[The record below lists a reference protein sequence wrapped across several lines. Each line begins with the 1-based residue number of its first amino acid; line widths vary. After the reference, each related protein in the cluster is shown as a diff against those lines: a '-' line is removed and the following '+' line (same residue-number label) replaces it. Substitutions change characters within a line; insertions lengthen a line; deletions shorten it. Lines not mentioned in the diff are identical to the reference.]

1 MEDPDDPTVIAENEL
16 LGAAASIDAAAK
28 KLASL
33 RPRRSVQ
40 VSRFACMFVSGLLL
54 PVQGIWCSPPFG
66 ECVSLWRLLPYIL
79 LTTGPRKICLIFLVG
94 LLMQPGIKHIIT
106 VGAVLSSL
114 GRVRQHFHKLH
125 HLHPY
130 SKKALVCILGHFWKV
145 GIFLFVYNSFC
156 SCVCVGTLFDQFVLP
171 WCSTVALLV
180 LGFVYL
186 F

>member
-40 VSRFACMFVSGLLL
+40 VSPKLLACVSLGCW
-54 PVQGIWCSPPFG
+54 VQGLFGALFG
-66 ECVSLWRLLPYIL
+66 ECVSLWRLLPCIL

-125 HLHPY
+125 HLHPHSIKLSCLY
-130 SKKALVCILGHFWKV
+130 FGPFFGRWGFSCLCTT
-145 GIFLFVYNSFC
+145 LFVALCGY
-156 SCVCVGTLFDQFVLP
+156 TLFDQFVFSM
-171 WCSTVALLV
+171 CSTVAQFGAGLCILL
-180 LGFVYL
+180 
-186 F
+186 